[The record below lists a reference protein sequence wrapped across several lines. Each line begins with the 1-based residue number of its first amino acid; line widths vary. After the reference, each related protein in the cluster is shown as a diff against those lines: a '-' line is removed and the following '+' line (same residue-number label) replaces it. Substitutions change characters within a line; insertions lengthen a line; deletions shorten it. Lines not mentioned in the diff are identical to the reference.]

1 MKTKDNEN
9 DFLNF
14 LIKLAKNIFVFISKY
29 PVPIMFI
36 IFLFFAVPK
45 SGFSFKYLIN
55 ELLTRLARN
64 SFLVLSLLL
73 PIMAGMGI
81 NFAMVL
87 GAMAGQI
94 AIILITDWSIVGL
107 PGFFLAILI
116 SLPIAILLG
125 YICGYILNRAKGR
138 EMVTSM
144 ILGFFM
150 NGFYQFVVLY
160 LMGPVIPIKNKLLL
174 LSRGFGI
181 RNAINLQAI
190 RQNLDDYIPLTLF
203 KTNLDPGIK
212 FPIATFIL
220 IAIFCIFIIW
230 FKKTK
235 LGQDMRA
242 VGQDRLIAESSGI
255 PSDKTRL
262 LSIVI
267 STVLAAIGQIIFLQ
281 NVGTLSTYNSHDM
294 TGQFAAA
301 SLLVGGATVASAN
314 IGNVFLGVTLFHLM
328 FIVSPMAGKNL
339 LGNAQVGEYF
349 RVFVSYGIIAI
360 ALVLY
365 SWKRFKEKERERMAL
380 RNAVANTKTK

>member
-1 MKTKDNEN
+1 MKTIKYNKN
-9 DFLNF
+9 DLND
-14 LIKLAKNIFVFISKY
+14 IAKAIMVFISKY

-36 IFLFFAVPK
+36 FFLSIAVPS
-45 SGFSFKYLIN
+45 SGFSIKYLIN
-55 ELLTRLARN
+55 ELFARLARN
-64 SFLVLSLLL
+64 SFLVLALLL

-107 PGFFLAILI
+107 PGFFLAILL
-116 SLPIAILLG
+116 SLPISILLG
-125 YICGYILNRAKGR
+125 FLCGYILNRAKGR

-144 ILGFFM
+144 IFGFFM
-150 NGFYQFVVLY
+150 NGFYQFIVLY
-160 LMGPVIPIKNKLLL
+160 MMGPVIPIKNKLLL

-181 RNAINLQAI
+181 RNAINLQGI
-190 RQNLDDYIPLTLF
+190 RQCLDDFIPLTIL
-203 KTNLDPGIK
+203 KTQNDPGIK
-212 FPIATFIL
+212 IQLATFIL
-220 IAIFCIFIIW
+220 IAIFCLFIVW

-242 VGQDRLIAESSGI
+242 VGQDRLIAESAGI
-255 PSDKTRL
+255 PSDRTRL
-262 LSIVI
+262 ISIVI
-267 STVLAAIGQIIFLQ
+267 STVLAGIGQIIFLQ
-281 NVGTLSTYNSHDM
+281 NVGTLSTYNNHDM

-301 SLLVGGATVASAN
+301 SLLVGGATVSSAN

-328 FIVSPMAGKNL
+328 FIVSPMAGKNII
-339 LGNAQVGEYF
+339 GNAQVGEYF

-365 SWKRFKEKERERMAL
+365 SWKRHKEKERERIAL
-380 RNAVANTKTK
+380 REAANNKANK

>member
-1 MKTKDNEN
+1 MKKIKDKQNSTY
-9 DFLNF
+9 NF
-14 LIKLAKNIFVFISKY
+14 GELIVTFISKY

-36 IFLFFAVPK
+36 VFLLFTVPA
-45 SGFSFKYLIN
+45 SHFTPKYLVN

-64 SFLVLSLLL
+64 SFLVLALLL

-87 GAMAGQI
+87 GAMSGQI
-94 AIILITDWSIVGL
+94 ALILITDWSIVGI

-116 SLPIAILLG
+116 SLPIAVLLG
-125 YICGYILNRAKGR
+125 FLCGYILNRAKGR

-150 NGFYQFVVLY
+150 NGFYQFIVLY

-190 RQNLDDYIPLTLF
+190 RQCMDDLIPITIL
-203 KTNLDPGIK
+203 KTQVDPGIK
-212 FPIATFIL
+212 IPFATFIF
-220 IAIFCIFIIW
+220 IAIFCLFILW

-255 PSDKTRL
+255 ASDKTRL

-281 NVGTLSTYNSHDM
+281 NVGTISTYNSHDM

-301 SLLVGGATVASAN
+301 SLLVGGATVSSAN

-365 SWKRFKEKERERMAL
+365 SWKRHKEKERERIAL
-380 RNAVANTKTK
+380 RQASTESKSK

>member
-1 MKTKDNEN
+1 MKKIDNQN
-9 DFLNF
+9 NL
-14 LIKLAKNIFVFISKY
+14 LKNIFKSIMVFISKY

-36 IFLFFAVPK
+36 IFLIFTVPM
-45 SGFSFKYLIN
+45 SHFTVKYLIN

-94 AIILITDWSIVGL
+94 ALILITDWSIVGI

-125 YICGYILNRAKGR
+125 FFCGYILNRAKGR

-160 LMGPVIPIKNKLLL
+160 MMGPVIPIKNKLLL

-190 RQNLDDYIPLTLF
+190 RQCIDDFIPITVL
-203 KTNLDPGIK
+203 KTQYDPGIK
-212 FPIATFIL
+212 IQITTFIL
-220 IAIFCIFIIW
+220 IAIFCLFIIW

-235 LGQDMRA
+235 IGQDMRA

-255 PSDKTRL
+255 ASDKTRL

-281 NVGTLSTYNSHDM
+281 NIGTLSTYNSHDQ

-301 SLLVGGATVASAN
+301 SLLVGGATVSSAN

-328 FIVSPMAGKNL
+328 FIVSPMAGKNI

-365 SWKRFKEKERERMAL
+365 SWKRHKEKERERMAL
-380 RNAVANTKTK
+380 RQNTIAPKTKTE

>member
-1 MKTKDNEN
+1 
-9 DFLNF
+9 
-14 LIKLAKNIFVFISKY
+14 
-29 PVPIMFI
+29 MFI
-36 IFLFFAVPK
+36 IFLIFTVPA
-45 SGFSFKYLIN
+45 SHFTVKYLIN

-94 AIILITDWSIVGL
+94 ALILITDWSIVGIS
-107 PGFFLAILI
+107 GFFLAILV
-116 SLPIAILLG
+116 SLPIAVLLG
-125 YICGYILNRAKGR
+125 FLCGYILNRAKGR

-150 NGFYQFVVLY
+150 NGFYQFIVLY

-190 RQNLDDYIPLTLF
+190 RQCMDDFIPITIL
-203 KTNLDPGIK
+203 KTQYDPGIK
-212 FPIATFIL
+212 IPLMTFIL
-220 IAIFCIFIIW
+220 IAVFCLFIVW

-255 PSDKTRL
+255 ASDRTRL

-267 STVLAAIGQIIFLQ
+267 STILAAIGQIIFLQ

-301 SLLVGGATVASAN
+301 SLLVGGATVSSAN

-365 SWKRFKEKERERMAL
+365 SWKRHKEKERERMAL
-380 RNAVANTKTK
+380 RQNVIESKIK